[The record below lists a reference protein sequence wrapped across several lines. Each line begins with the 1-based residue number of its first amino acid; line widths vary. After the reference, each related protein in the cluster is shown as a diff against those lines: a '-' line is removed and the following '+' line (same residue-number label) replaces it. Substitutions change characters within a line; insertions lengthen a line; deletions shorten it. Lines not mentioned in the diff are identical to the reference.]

1 MTVVR
6 YAPIDDL
13 LRTIMAKSVAHPQ
26 SEQVKVLPVEIRENE
41 SAYLIF
47 ADVPGVN
54 RDDIQV
60 DINGTHVS
68 IAVER
73 QSLGT
78 QHESENLLFSERS
91 FGKASRSFELK
102 QEVDQSLASAKYNN
116 GVLELTLPKKVVIQA
131 TRLAVE

>member
-13 LRTIMAKSVAHPQ
+13 LRTIMAKSIAQPQ

-47 ADVPGVN
+47 ADIPGVTN
-54 RDDIQV
+54 EDIQV
-60 DINGTHVS
+60 DIKGAQVS

-73 QSLGT
+73 KNLNT
-78 QHESENLLFSERS
+78 HPENEHLLFSERS
-91 FGKASRSFELK
+91 FGKQARSLELK
-102 QEVDQSLASAKYNN
+102 QEVDQNIASAKYVN

>member
-13 LRTIMAKSVAHPQ
+13 LRTIMAKSIAQPQ

-47 ADVPGVN
+47 ADIAGVTKE
-54 RDDIQV
+54 DIQV
-60 DINGTHVS
+60 DIYGAQVS
-68 IAVER
+68 ITVER
-73 QSLGT
+73 KNLNT
-78 QHESENLLFSERS
+78 QPENEHLLFSERS
-91 FGKASRSFELK
+91 FGKLARSFELK
-102 QEVDQSLASAKYNN
+102 QEVDQTIASAKYVN